1 MLPLCLQLNELTL
14 LLAIFFAFAA
24 LPACSRQAKPEI
36 KIEQLT
42 PEQQARAKAN
52 CEIADAKRQGLA
64 LFSFWVRPSGPI
76 SLQ

>member
-42 PEQQARAKAN
+42 PEQQVRAKAN
-52 CEIADAKRQGLA
+52 RAIAESAAHSRDARKMLLVDPCDILR
-64 LFSFWVRPSGPI
+64 
-76 SLQ
+76 